1 MRPASQVDVTT
12 SEPPS
17 TSARAGAETPPNG
30 LAPAETPPPGLGP
43 AETPPPGLALE
54 TTEKLSVVSPKRA
67 ESLPSRF
74 APGFAAKLNLAVD
87 VVLVVAALLISTTMM
102 GHDLHLERTDVWV
115 LLGVGVVAWL
125 VVGTA
130 LCLYDVRFADRERLD
145 DLALIS
151 IQVMVV
157 TVVLF
162 VTRLVM
168 GTESWIVALSLFP
181 PLLWPSV
188 ALLRLKLFRN
198 LSGQEQPL
206 DEVLILGVG
215 AMGRLTGED
224 LNDKHRRK
232 VIGFLS
238 FSNETASTAPPAP
251 LLGTVKDLEHILCTV
266 PVDEV
271 YIAGNMLK
279 HSAEMQAAVKL
290 CEKFGLPF
298 ALPAYH
304 MRFDRAR
311 PVDDHAI
318 SDGYLHF
325 MTHVFR
331 PHQMALKRLFDIVS
345 SAAALAVLSPL
356 LIGVA
361 LGVKFT
367 SRGPIFFKQKRVGLH
382 GKTFHML
389 KFRSMV
395 VNAEELK
402 AKLEAMNEQTGP
414 VFKMKNDPR
423 ITRIGRFIRKYS
435 IDELPQLINVLRGE
449 MSVVG
454 PRPPIPSEVEK
465 YAAWQR
471 RRLSVRPGLTCI
483 WQVSGRNQISFEEW
497 MYLDMQYIDHWSLKN
512 DINLILKTVPVVLTG
527 SGAS

>member
-1 MRPASQVDVTT
+1 MRPAAQVDVTA
-12 SEPPS
+12 SEP
-17 TSARAGAETPPNG
+17 TSPTSQAGSEAQPNG
-30 LAPAETPPPGLGP
+30 LAPGP
-43 AETPPPGLALE
+43 APVVASSALE
-54 TTEKLSVVSPKRA
+54 TTEK
-67 ESLPSRF
+67 SLTVLPQKLPEAPTGSRF
-74 APGFAAKLNLAVD
+74 ASGFATKMNVMTD

-115 LLGVGVVAWL
+115 LMGVGVFTWL
-125 VVGTA
+125 FVGTA
-130 LCLYDVRFADRERLD
+130 LCRYDVRFADRERLD

-188 ALLRLKLFRN
+188 VLLRMYVFRS
-198 LSGQEQPL
+198 LSVQEQPM
-206 DEVLILGVG
+206 DEVLILGVS

-224 LNDKHRRK
+224 LNTKHRRR
-232 VIGFLS
+232 VIGYLS
-238 FSNETASTAPPAP
+238 LTGETATNTPAP
-251 LLGTVKDLEHILCTV
+251 VLGTAKDLEHILCTV

-271 YIAGNMLK
+271 FIAGNMLK
-279 HSAEMQAAVKL
+279 HSAEMQAAIKL
-290 CEKFGLPF
+290 CENFGIPF

-304 MRFDRAR
+304 FRFDRAR
-311 PVDDHAI
+311 PIDDHAV

-325 MTHVFR
+325 LTHAFR
-331 PHQMALKRLFDIVS
+331 PHQMALKRLFDICS

-356 LIGVA
+356 LVGVA

-367 SRGPIFFKQKRVGLH
+367 SRGPIFFRQKRVGLH
-382 GKTFHML
+382 GKPFNML

-395 VNAEELK
+395 INAEELK

-483 WQVSGRNQISFEEW
+483 WQVSGRNQISFEDW

>member
-1 MRPASQVDVTT
+1 MRTASPVGAPT
-12 SEPPS
+12 SEPRTTDAP
-17 TSARAGAETPPNG
+17 AGADARSNVVASAVDPFAPGAGVPNPPV
-30 LAPAETPPPGLGP
+30 P
-43 AETPPPGLALE
+43 
-54 TTEKLSVVSPKRA
+54 LSVVPPPPA
-67 ESLPSRF
+67 TVPPSRF
-74 APGFAAKLNLAVD
+74 APGFAAKLNMVTD
-87 VVLVVAALLISTTMM
+87 VVLVVTALLTATTLM
-102 GHDLHLERTDVWV
+102 GHDLRLERTDVWV
-115 LLGVGVVAWL
+115 LLGVGVISWL
-125 VVGTA
+125 VAGTA
-130 LCLYDVRFADRERLD
+130 LCLYDARFAEREWLD

-151 IQVMVV
+151 IQVLAV

-162 VTRLVM
+162 LTRLLM

-188 ALLRLKLFRN
+188 ALLRLMVFRR
-198 LSGQEQPL
+198 LSVREEPL

-224 LNDKHRRK
+224 LRHKHRRK
-232 VIGFLS
+232 VVGYLK
-238 FSNETASTAPPAP
+238 FSGEAAVETPAP
-251 LLGTVKDLEHILCTV
+251 VLGTTKDLEGVLSTV
-266 PVDEV
+266 PVNEV
-271 YIAGNMLK
+271 YISGNLVK
-279 HSAEMQAAVKL
+279 HHTEMQAAVKV
-290 CEKFGLPF
+290 CEKFGIPF
-298 ALPAYH
+298 APPAYQ

-311 PVDDHAI
+311 PVDDNAI

-325 MTHVFR
+325 VTHAFQ

-345 SAAALAVLSPL
+345 SAAALLMLSPL
-356 LIGVA
+356 LIAVA
-361 LGVKFT
+361 LAVKLT
-367 SRGPIFFKQKRVGLH
+367 SRGPVFFRQERVGLH
-382 GKTFHML
+382 GRTFGML

-402 AKLEAMNEQTGP
+402 AKLEALNEQTGP

-423 ITRIGRFIRKYS
+423 ITPVGRFIRKYS

-454 PRPPIPSEVEK
+454 PRPPIPKEVAK

-483 WQVSGRNQISFEEW
+483 WQVSGRNQISFENW

-512 DINLILKTVPVVLTG
+512 DINLILKTVPVVITG

>member
-1 MRPASQVDVTT
+1 MRPASQVDVTST
-12 SEPPS
+12 EPPATSASAS
-17 TSARAGAETPPNG
+17 TSSAQAQVPAVSLPLPGALE
-30 LAPAETPPPGLGP
+30 APADKP
-43 AETPPPGLALE
+43 LALVSAPVP
-54 TTEKLSVVSPKRA
+54 EKT
-67 ESLPSRF
+67 SRF
-74 APGFAAKLNLAVD
+74 APGFAAKLNMVSDL
-87 VVLVVAALLISTTMM
+87 VLVVAALLISTTLM

-115 LLGVGVVAWL
+115 LLGVGVISWL

-130 LCLYDVRFADRERLD
+130 LCVYDVRFADRERLD

-162 VTRLVM
+162 LTRLVM

-181 PLLWPSV
+181 PLLWPAV
-188 ALLRLKLFRN
+188 VLPRLYFFRLL
-198 LSGQEQPL
+198 SDQEDPL
-206 DEVLILGVG
+206 DEVLIVGLG

-224 LNDKHRRK
+224 LNTKHRRK
-232 VIGFLS
+232 VIGYLGFN
-238 FSNETASTAPPAP
+238 NETTSAPPPAP
-251 LLGTVKDLEHILCTV
+251 VLGSVKDLEHVLSTV

-271 YIAGNMLK
+271 YIAGNILK
-279 HSAEMQAAVKL
+279 QSAEMQAVVKL
-290 CEKFGLPF
+290 CENFGIPF

-304 MRFDRAR
+304 FRFDRAR
-311 PVDDHAI
+311 PIDDKAVT
-318 SDGYLHF
+318 DGNLHF
-325 MTHVFR
+325 LTHAFQ

-345 SAAALAVLSPL
+345 SSAALAVLSPL
-356 LIGVA
+356 LVGVA
-361 LGVKFT
+361 LAVKFT
-367 SRGPIFFKQKRVGLH
+367 SRGPIFFKQERVGLH
-382 GKTFHML
+382 GKTFGML

-402 AKLEAMNEQTGP
+402 AKLEALNEQTGP

-423 ITRIGRFIRKYS
+423 ITRVGRFIRKYS

-454 PRPPIPSEVEK
+454 PRPPIPKEVAK

-483 WQVSGRNQISFEEW
+483 WQVSGRNQISFEDW

-512 DINLILKTVPVVLTG
+512 DINLILKTVPVVITG

>member
-1 MRPASQVDVTT
+1 MRPAAQVDVTA
-12 SEPPS
+12 SEP
-17 TSARAGAETPPNG
+17 TSPTSQAGSEAQPNG
-30 LAPAETPPPGLGP
+30 LAPGSAPVV
-43 AETPPPGLALE
+43 ASSALE
-54 TTEKLSVVSPKRA
+54 TTEK
-67 ESLPSRF
+67 SLTVLPQQPPEVHTDSRF
-74 APGFAAKLNLAVD
+74 APGFATKMNVMMD

-115 LLGVGVVAWL
+115 LMGVGVFAWL
-125 VVGTA
+125 FVGTA
-130 LCLYDVRFADRERLD
+130 LCRYDVRFADRERLD

-188 ALLRLKLFRN
+188 VLLRMYVFRN
-198 LSGQEQPL
+198 LSVQEQPL
-206 DEVLILGVG
+206 DEVLILGVS

-224 LNDKHRRK
+224 LTTKHRRR
-232 VIGFLS
+232 VIGYLS
-238 FSNETASTAPPAP
+238 LGGETATNTPAP
-251 LLGTVKDLEHILCTV
+251 VLGTAKDLEHILCTV

-279 HSAEMQAAVKL
+279 HSAEMQAAIKL
-290 CEKFGLPF
+290 CENFGIPF

-304 MRFDRAR
+304 FRFDRAR
-311 PVDDHAI
+311 PIDDHAV

-325 MTHVFR
+325 LTHAFR
-331 PHQMALKRLFDIVS
+331 PHQMALKRLFDICS

-356 LIGVA
+356 LVGVA

-367 SRGPIFFKQKRVGLH
+367 SRGPIFFRQKRVGLH
-382 GKTFHML
+382 GKPFNML

-395 VNAEELK
+395 INAEELK

-483 WQVSGRNQISFEEW
+483 WQVSGRNQISFEDW

>member
-1 MRPASQVDVTT
+1 MRPASPVGAPS
-12 SEPPS
+12 SEPLAVDAPV
-17 TSARAGAETPPNG
+17 AAETRPNNV
-30 LAPAETPPPGLGP
+30 LAATSVDPFVSPGDGSAPTPPP
-43 AETPPPGLALE
+43 
-54 TTEKLSVVSPKRA
+54 LSVVAPPTA
-67 ESLPSRF
+67 AVAAPRF
-74 APGFAAKLNLAVD
+74 ASGFAAKMNMMADL
-87 VVLVVAALLISTTMM
+87 VLVVAALIISTTLM

-115 LLGVGVVAWL
+115 LLGVGVISWL

-162 VTRLVM
+162 LTRLLM

-188 ALLRLKLFRN
+188 ALPRLYFFRL
-198 LSGQEQPL
+198 LSVREEPL
-206 DEVLILGVG
+206 DEVLIMGVG
-215 AMGRLTGED
+215 ALGRLTGED
-224 LNDKHRRK
+224 LNSKHRRK
-232 VIGFLS
+232 VIGYLGFHGES
-238 FSNETASTAPPAP
+238 ASAEPPAP
-251 LLGTVKDLEHILCTV
+251 VLGTAKDLEHILCTV

-271 YIAGNMLK
+271 YISGNLVK
-279 HSAEMQAAVKL
+279 QAPEMQAAVKV
-290 CEKFGLPF
+290 CEKFGIPF

-311 PVDDHAI
+311 PVDDHAV

-325 MTHVFR
+325 VTHAFL

-345 SAAALAVLSPL
+345 SAAALAALSPL

-361 LGVKFT
+361 LAVKFT
-367 SRGPIFFKQKRVGLH
+367 SRGPIFFKQERVGLH
-382 GKTFHML
+382 GKTFGML

-402 AKLEAMNEQTGP
+402 AKLEALNEQTGP

-423 ITRIGRFIRKYS
+423 ITRVGRFIRKYS

-454 PRPPIPSEVEK
+454 PRPPIPKEVAR
-465 YAAWQR
+465 YSAWQR

-483 WQVSGRNQISFEEW
+483 WQVSGRNQISFENW

-512 DINLILKTVPVVLTG
+512 DINLILKTVPVVITG

>member
-1 MRPASQVDVTT
+1 VTS
-12 SEPPS
+12 SES
-17 TSARAGAETPPNG
+17 TAATTPQAGSDTQPNG
-30 LAPAETPPPGLGP
+30 LAPSEAPVMATSTPAAAEKPLTVLSPPA
-43 AETPPPGLALE
+43 AEPQ
-54 TTEKLSVVSPKRA
+54 
-67 ESLPSRF
+67 PSRF
-74 APGFAAKLNLAVD
+74 APGFAAKMNMAVD
-87 VVLVVAALLISTTMM
+87 LVLVVAALLISTTMM

-115 LLGVGVVAWL
+115 LLGVGIVAWL
-125 VVGTA
+125 FVGTA

-145 DLALIS
+145 DLALLS

-162 VTRLVM
+162 LTRLVM

-188 ALLRLKLFRN
+188 VLLRMYLFRK

-206 DEVLILGVG
+206 DEVLIVGVG

-224 LNDKHRRK
+224 LNTRHRRR
-232 VIGFLS
+232 VIGYLS
-238 FSNETASTAPPAP
+238 FSNEAASSTPPAP
-251 LLGTVKDLEHILCTV
+251 VMGTVKDLEHLLCTV

-279 HSAEMQAAVKL
+279 HSAEMQAVVKL
-290 CEKFGLPF
+290 CENFGIPF

-304 MRFDRAR
+304 FRFDRAR
-311 PVDDHAI
+311 PIDDHAV

-325 MTHVFR
+325 LTHAFR

-345 SAAALAVLSPL
+345 STAALAVLSPL
-356 LIGVA
+356 LVGVA

-382 GKTFHML
+382 GKPFHML

-402 AKLEAMNEQTGP
+402 AKLEALNEQTGP